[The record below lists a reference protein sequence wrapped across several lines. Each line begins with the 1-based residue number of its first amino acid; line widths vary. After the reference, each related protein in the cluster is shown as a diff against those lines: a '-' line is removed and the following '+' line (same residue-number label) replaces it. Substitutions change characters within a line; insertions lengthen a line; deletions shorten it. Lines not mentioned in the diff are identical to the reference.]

1 MSGALSKFKVV
12 DLTQARAG
20 PACVRILSDMGA
32 EVIQVIRPRDENS
45 DSTFSGSDNSN
56 LHRNK
61 RSIGIDLQKEE
72 GRQVF
77 LRLIEDAD
85 VVVENFRADVKRRL
99 RIDYETLSQ
108 INPRLVYGSNSGFG
122 QDGPYGPRPGV
133 DQIAQ
138 GLGGIMSVTGPPGT
152 GPWRV
157 GIAVCDMAAGMF
169 LAHAILGA
177 LLEREESGKG
187 QWVHTSLLEAA
198 IAMQDFQAMR
208 WLSNH
213 EIPEQVGN
221 EHPVGFPTGVFET
234 SDGLINLSAGSDHQL
249 RAFLTELGLA
259 HLLEDERFKDRA
271 TRRRNRR
278 QLIEECSAKI
288 RERES
293 EDLIEKL
300 NQAGVPAGPVLT
312 MDKVFAD
319 PQVVH
324 LGMAQEIESRHF
336 GKVPLLR
343 SPFSLT
349 RTPTSLRMPS
359 PQPGE
364 HTSEILQEHGFTEA
378 EIDELKSRGVISA
391 GS

>member
-1 MSGALSKFKVV
+1 MSGALGRFKVV

-32 EVIQVIRPRDENS
+32 EVIQVIRPRSENA

-72 GRQVF
+72 GRKVF
-77 LRLIEDAD
+77 LRLVKDAD

-99 RIDYETLSQ
+99 RIDYETLSA
-108 INPRLVYGSNSGFG
+108 INPRLVYGSISGFG

-177 LLEREESGKG
+177 LLEREFSGQG

-208 WLSNH
+208 WLSSH
-213 EIPEQVGN
+213 EVPEQAGN

-234 SDGLINLSAGSDHQL
+234 ADGLINLSAGSDHQL
-249 RAFLTELGLA
+249 RAFLQELGLSD
-259 HLLEDERFKDRA
+259 LLEDERFRDRA
-271 TRRRNRR
+271 TRRRNRQ

-288 RERES
+288 RERQT

-300 NQAGVPAGPVLT
+300 NQAGVPAGPILT

-319 PQVVH
+319 PQVAH
-324 LGMAQEIESRHF
+324 LGMAQEIETRYF
-336 GKVPLLR
+336 GTVPLLR
-343 SPFSLT
+343 SPFNLT
-349 RTPTSLRMPS
+349 RTPTSLRLPS
-359 PQPGE
+359 PQTGE
-364 HTSEILQEHGFTEA
+364 HTSEILRENGFDEA
-378 EIDELKSRGVISA
+378 EIAELSSRGIVSTVT
-391 GS
+391 

>member
-1 MSGALSKFKVV
+1 MSGALGRFKVV

-32 EVIQVIRPRDENS
+32 EVIQVIRPRSENS

-72 GRQVF
+72 GRKVF
-77 LRLIEDAD
+77 LRLVKDAD

-99 RIDYETLSQ
+99 RIDYETLSA
-108 INPRLVYGSNSGFG
+108 INPRLVYGSISGFG

-177 LLEREESGKG
+177 LLEREFSGQG

-213 EIPEQVGN
+213 EVPEQAGN

-234 SDGLINLSAGSDHQL
+234 ADGLINLSAGSDHQL
-249 RAFLTELGLA
+249 RAFLQELGLSD
-259 HLLEDERFKDRA
+259 LLEDERFRDRA
-271 TRRRNRR
+271 TRRRNRQ

-288 RERES
+288 RERQT

-300 NQAGVPAGPVLT
+300 NQAGVPAGPILT

-319 PQVVH
+319 PQVAH
-324 LGMAQEIESRHF
+324 LGMAQEIETRYF
-336 GKVPLLR
+336 GTVPLLR
-343 SPFSLT
+343 SPFNLT
-349 RTPTSLRMPS
+349 RTPTSLRLPS
-359 PQPGE
+359 PQTGE
-364 HTSEILQEHGFTEA
+364 HTSEILRENGFDEA
-378 EIDELKSRGVISA
+378 EIAELSSRGIVSTVT
-391 GS
+391 